1 MAIMIEQH
9 RIDNEIDTKVS
20 EIEKRIEKLEMR
32 I

>member
-1 MAIMIEQH
+1 MGMMIEKYA
-9 RIDNEIDTKVS
+9 IEDEIDAKMS